1 MKKIFFII
9 YNNKSKKEEEHK
21 MEDMNDRRRYVN
33 EILGITIIEIKERDN
48 ISESQYLDLEED
60 INFITSIEED

>member
-1 MKKIFFII
+1 MKKIFFFFF
-9 YNNKSKKEEEHK
+9 NNKSKKEEEHK

>member
-1 MKKIFFII
+1 
-9 YNNKSKKEEEHK
+9 

-33 EILGITIIEIKERDN
+33 EILDITIIEIKERDN